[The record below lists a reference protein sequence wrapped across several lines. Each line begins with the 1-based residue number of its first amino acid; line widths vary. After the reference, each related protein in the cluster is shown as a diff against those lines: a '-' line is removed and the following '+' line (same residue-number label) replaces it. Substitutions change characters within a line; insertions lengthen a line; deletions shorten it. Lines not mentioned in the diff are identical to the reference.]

1 MTKVYYPA
9 VIDKDADSDFGVHFP
24 DFPGCITAG
33 YTIEEAILNA
43 HEALAGHVDMMVAD
57 GDALPEP
64 SSLQDVIAD
73 NDLSTVAV
81 TLAPIILPGKVKR
94 VNVTLDEGLL
104 SEIDTISNNRSG
116 FLAQAARAEIARRK
130 AS

>member
-24 DFPGCITAG
+24 GCVTAG
-33 YTIEEAILNA
+33 VTIEEAILNA
-43 HEALAGHVDMMVAD
+43 HEALSGHTDMMAAD

-64 SSLQDVIAD
+64 SSLQDVIPQ
-73 NDLSTVAV
+73 NDASTVAV
-81 TLAPIILPGKVKR
+81 TLAPIIQHGKVKR